1 MRAGRPSDAILCS
14 QRSAEADSVQPMRK
28 ALLLLAASSTL
39 LFSSCVVATPGMD
52 LDIPTPWFPGSY
64 LPFGLV
70 GLALYLLPTI
80 IVLARRKKNVVGP
93 ILVNVLLGWTVIG
106 WVVALIWAL
115 TVDE

>member
-1 MRAGRPSDAILCS
+1 
-14 QRSAEADSVQPMRK
+14 MRK
-28 ALLLLAASSTL
+28 ALLLLATSGTL
-39 LFSSCVVATPGMD
+39 LVSGCVVATPGMHLD
-52 LDIPTPWFPGSY
+52 LPGSY

-70 GLALYLLPTI
+70 GLALYFLPTI

-106 WVVALIWAL
+106 WIVALIWAL